1 MSGASYYASGANL
14 GGWLVMEDWLFPNVP
29 LMRFGTEGIRDN
41 QEHDFIRRMQ
51 RRGIDPVATMQR
63 HWNNYLCDDLL
74 GTTEPPPLL
83 RQLRDAGV
91 TRLRIPVGW
100 WAFEPPA
107 VEPEQ
112 EGPGPLLA
120 LEQRRA
126 AADAPPRRR
135 RLVSD
140 AKHNDAG
147 LTADGFVTGGARY
160 LRALLRWLKP
170 LGMRAVLDM
179 HSLPGGATK
188 NVGYTGRY
196 FTNARFFEGADLWAA
211 DGNASS
217 LPPAAY
223 PHLRRG
229 VLTLRRLAA
238 FIASV
243 DAAEESA
250 GVVLGMAPWNEAL
263 FADDDMAQRLMPPF
277 TLKLLPQLRGLLPPR
292 AELYLNWFNH
302 GRDWAA
308 WMAENR
314 RALGADVLAELH
326 VYHAFD
332 PPLDLASGLAPGG
345 CGMCSGGA
353 AAMRSLICKTCGSD
367 AAAVDAYSSR
377 GIRVVVGEWS
387 LGTCGMWGAHPAT
400 IVAPDFLFAFYAAAK
415 SMFAAHGVE
424 ADYFWTGV
432 VRTGGYDPT
441 LYVAGDDDKRTL
453 LREMKGLESH
463 GGWAEYNRYV
473 IDAGTPAPPDYLL
486 NWHLLGLAHTQTSS
500 GHAVAPPLALAPLGG
515 GGGGGGGGGASV
527 IVEGGGVDGDGV
539 TLLTLNGSCGFVP
552 AVPAGVA
559 PAMEGSCVTC
569 SSPLFLLSLGALLL
583 LALLVGAVAL
593 ACCCCC
599 RAGVALRQKLTAA
612 MAGRAGAGP
621 LAPAADG
628 PWLAATTLGQPLLE
642 APGGGAQQG
651 GGSGL

>member
-1 MSGASYYASGANL
+1 MSYSSGANL

-51 RRGIDPVATMQR
+51 RRGIDPVATMQH
-63 HWNNYLCDDLL
+63 HWNTYLCDDLL
-74 GTTEPPPLL
+74 GATEPPALL

-91 TRLRIPVGW
+91 SRLRIPVGW
-100 WAFEPPA
+100 WAFEAPV
-107 VEPEQ
+107 VEPDQ
-112 EGPGPLLA
+112 EIQPPLLA
-120 LEQRRA
+120 SELRSA
-126 AADAPPRRR
+126 AGARRR
-135 RLVSD
+135 RMVSD
-140 AKHNDAG
+140 VGYNDAG
-147 LTADGFVTGGARY
+147 LTADGFVTGGVRY

-196 FTNARFFEGADLWAA
+196 FENARFFEGADLWAA

-217 LPPAAY
+217 LPPEAY

-229 VLTLRRLAA
+229 VVTLRRLAA

-243 DAAEESA
+243 DAAEESS

-292 AELYLNWFNH
+292 AQLHLNWFNH

-314 RALGADVLAELH
+314 EALGPDVLAELH

-332 PPLDLASGLAPGG
+332 PPLDLASGLTPGG
-345 CGMCSGGA
+345 CGMCSTGA
-353 AAMRSLICKTCGSD
+353 PAMRSLICKTCGSD
-367 AAAVDAYSSR
+367 AAAIDAFSSR
-377 GIRVVVGEWS
+377 GVRVVVGEWS

-400 IVAPDFLFAFYAAAK
+400 IVEPDFLYAFYGAAK

-424 ADYFWTGV
+424 ADFFWTGV

-441 LYVAGDDDKRTL
+441 RYVSSGAGSRRQL
-453 LREMKGLESH
+453 LREMRELSDH
-463 GGWAEYNRYV
+463 GGWAEYNQYV
-473 IDAGTPAPPDYLL
+473 IDVDAPAPADYLL
-486 NWHLLGLAHTQTSS
+486 NWHLLGLARTKTTS
-500 GHAVAPPLALAPLGG
+500 GHAVAPPLALPP
-515 GGGGGGGGGASV
+515 GAV
-527 IVEGGGVDGDGV
+527 DGGVDGV
-539 TLLTLNGSCGFVP
+539 TLLTLNGSCGFSP
-552 AVPAGVA
+552 AVPVGAA

-569 SSPLFLLSLGALLL
+569 SSPLFLLMIGALLL
-583 LALLVGAVAL
+583 LALLVGVVAL
-593 ACCCCC
+593 VCCCCC
-599 RAGVALRQKLTAA
+599 RAGAALRQKLTAA
-612 MAGRAGAGP
+612 MAGQAGP
-621 LAPAADG
+621 PTAAEG
-628 PWLAATTLGQPLLE
+628 PWPSAATTLGQPLLE
-642 APGGGAQQG
+642 AAG
-651 GGSGL
+651 GGSQRID